1 MAEGITLLLFLLQIC
16 LCIMTGRDILYAL
29 AGSLLCF
36 STYCFYRGHSVKQ
49 LFRMWMIGI
58 KRIKGILII
67 LMLIGMLTATWRSSG
82 AISFMVYH
90 GIHIISPKYFILSV
104 FLCCS
109 FVSFLLGSC
118 FGSSGT
124 VGVLC
129 MTMGYTM
136 GMNPVVTAGAII
148 SGAFF
153 GDRSSPMSSSALLVA
168 ELTQTDIYETVI
180 KMLKTAFIPF
190 IVSCLLYCLHTTEQ
204 VSNAEILQKIESFQ
218 QFFTLSPIVCIP
230 VVLMILLSAFR
241 TPIQIIMSCSVLCAS
256 VISVMI
262 QKMTLSSLLQCLI
275 FGFRPDSQD
284 ATILLLSGGG
294 IASMIRVIFIIIIS
308 ACYLGIFQQ
317 TPLLSR
323 INHIVTVF
331 ANKTTSFFALMITS
345 IFMNMIG
352 CNQSLG
358 TMLTLHF
365 FEPLIPDKKVLA
377 LYLENSCIIIAGW
390 IPWNIML
397 SVPLATIGAEVNS
410 LRYAYFVFLLPF
422 YFLLVDTISVKK
434 KQSSNIM

>member
-1 MAEGITLLLFLLQIC
+1 MAEGITLLLFLLQIG
-16 LCIMTGRDILYAL
+16 LCITLGRDILYAL

-36 STYCFYRGHSVKQ
+36 SIYCFYLGHSMKQ
-49 LFRMWMIGI
+49 LFQMWMIGI
-58 KRIKGILII
+58 KRIKGILTI
-67 LMLIGMLTATWRSSG
+67 LLLIGMLTATWRSSG
-82 AISFMVYH
+82 AISFMVYY

-109 FVSFLLGSC
+109 FVSFLMGSC

-124 VGVLC
+124 VGILC

-136 GMNPVVTAGAII
+136 GINPAITAGAVI

-168 ELTQTDIYETVI
+168 ELTQTNVYETVI
-180 KMLKTAFIPF
+180 KMLKTALIPF
-190 IVSCLLYCLHTTEQ
+190 IISCLLYYFHTTDHI
-204 VSNAEILQKIESFQ
+204 SNAEILQKIESFQ

-230 VVLMILLSAFR
+230 VVLMIFLSIFR
-241 TPIQIIMSCSVLCAS
+241 APIQMIMSSSILCAS

-262 QKMTLSSLLQCLI
+262 QKMTPSSLLQCLI
-275 FGFRPDSQD
+275 FGFRPETQD
-284 ATILLLSGGG
+284 TTILLLSGGG
-294 IASMIRVIFIIIIS
+294 MSSMIRVISIIIIS
-308 ACYLGIFQQ
+308 ACYLGIFQK
-317 TPLLSR
+317 TPLLSK
-323 INHIVTVF
+323 INHIVIVF

-365 FEPLIPDKKVLA
+365 FEPIVLDKKVLA

-397 SVPLATIGAEVNS
+397 SVPLATIGADVMC
-410 LRYAYFVFLLPF
+410 LRYAYFIFLLPF
-422 YFLLVDTISVKK
+422 CFLIMDTISFKK
-434 KQSSNIM
+434 KCS

>member
-1 MAEGITLLLFLLQIC
+1 MAEGITLLLFLLQIG
-16 LCIMTGRDILYAL
+16 LCITMGRDILYAL

-36 STYCFYRGHSVKQ
+36 SIYCFYLGHSMKQ
-49 LFRMWMIGI
+49 LFQMWMIGI
-58 KRIKGILII
+58 KRIKGILTI
-67 LMLIGMLTATWRSSG
+67 LLLIGMLTATWRSSG
-82 AISFMVYH
+82 AISFMVYY

-109 FVSFLLGSC
+109 FVSFLMGSC

-136 GMNPVVTAGAII
+136 GINPAITAGAVI

-168 ELTQTDIYETVI
+168 ELTQTNVYETVM
-180 KMLKTAFIPF
+180 KMLKTALIPF
-190 IVSCLLYCLHTTEQ
+190 IISCLLYYFHTTDHI
-204 VSNAEILQKIESFQ
+204 SNAEILQKIESFQ

-230 VVLMILLSAFR
+230 VVLMIFLSIFR
-241 TPIQIIMSCSVLCAS
+241 APIQMIMSSSILCAS

-262 QKMTLSSLLQCLI
+262 QKMTPSSLLQCLI
-275 FGFRPDSQD
+275 FGFRPETQD
-284 ATILLLSGGG
+284 TTILLLSGGG
-294 IASMIRVIFIIIIS
+294 MSSMIRVISIIIIS
-308 ACYLGIFQQ
+308 ACYLGIFQK
-317 TPLLSR
+317 TPLLSK
-323 INHIVTVF
+323 INHIVIVF

-365 FEPLIPDKKVLA
+365 FEPIVLDKKVLA

-397 SVPLATIGAEVNS
+397 SVPLATIGADVMC
-410 LRYAYFVFLLPF
+410 LRYAYFIFLLPF
-422 YFLLVDTISVKK
+422 CFLIMDTISFKK
-434 KQSSNIM
+434 KCS

>member
-190 IVSCLLYCLHTTEQ
+190 TISCFLYYLHTTEQ

-262 QKMTLSSLLQCLI
+262 QKMTLSSLLQSSD
-275 FGFRPDSQD
+275 F
-284 ATILLLSGGG
+284 
-294 IASMIRVIFIIIIS
+294 
-308 ACYLGIFQQ
+308 
-317 TPLLSR
+317 
-323 INHIVTVF
+323 
-331 ANKTTSFFALMITS
+331 
-345 IFMNMIG
+345 
-352 CNQSLG
+352 
-358 TMLTLHF
+358 
-365 FEPLIPDKKVLA
+365 
-377 LYLENSCIIIAGW
+377 
-390 IPWNIML
+390 
-397 SVPLATIGAEVNS
+397 VPIH
-410 LRYAYFVFLLPF
+410 RMLPF
-422 YFLLVDTISVKK
+422 FCYQAEELHR
-434 KQSSNIM
+434 

>member
-1 MAEGITLLLFLLQIC
+1 MAEGITLLLFLLQIG
-16 LCIMTGRDILYAL
+16 LCITLGRDILYAL

-36 STYCFYRGHSVKQ
+36 SIYCFYLGHSMKQ
-49 LFRMWMIGI
+49 LFQMWMIGI
-58 KRIKGILII
+58 KRIKGILTI
-67 LMLIGMLTATWRSSG
+67 LLLIGMLTATWRSSG
-82 AISFMVYH
+82 AISFMVYY

-109 FVSFLLGSC
+109 FVSFLMGSC

-136 GMNPVVTAGAII
+136 GINPAITAGAVI

-168 ELTQTDIYETVI
+168 ELTQTNVYETVI
-180 KMLKTAFIPF
+180 KMLKTALIPF
-190 IVSCLLYCLHTTEQ
+190 IISCLLYYFHTTDHI
-204 VSNAEILQKIESFQ
+204 SNAEILQKIESFQ

-230 VVLMILLSAFR
+230 VVLMIFLSIFR
-241 TPIQIIMSCSVLCAS
+241 APIQMIMSSSILCAS
-256 VISVMI
+256 VISVII
-262 QKMTLSSLLQCLI
+262 QKMTPSSLLQCLI
-275 FGFRPDSQD
+275 FGFRPETQD
-284 ATILLLSGGG
+284 TTILLLSGGG
-294 IASMIRVIFIIIIS
+294 MSSMIRVISIIIIS
-308 ACYLGIFQQ
+308 ACYLGIFQK
-317 TPLLSR
+317 TPLLSK
-323 INHIVTVF
+323 INHIVIVF

-365 FEPLIPDKKVLA
+365 FEPIVLDKKVLA

-397 SVPLATIGAEVNS
+397 SVPLATIGADVMC
-410 LRYAYFVFLLPF
+410 LRYAYFIFLLPF
-422 YFLLVDTISVKK
+422 CFLIMDTISFKK
-434 KQSSNIM
+434 KCS

>member
-1 MAEGITLLLFLLQIC
+1 MAEGITLLLFLLQIG
-16 LCIMTGRDILYAL
+16 LCITLGRDILYAL

-36 STYCFYRGHSVKQ
+36 SIYCFYLGHSMKQ
-49 LFRMWMIGI
+49 LFQMWMIGI
-58 KRIKGILII
+58 KRIKGILTI
-67 LMLIGMLTATWRSSG
+67 LLLIGMLTATWRSSG
-82 AISFMVYH
+82 AISFMVYY

-109 FVSFLLGSC
+109 FVSFLMGSC

-136 GMNPVVTAGAII
+136 GINPAITAGAVI

-168 ELTQTDIYETVI
+168 ELTQTNVYETVI
-180 KMLKTAFIPF
+180 KMLKTALIPF
-190 IVSCLLYCLHTTEQ
+190 IISCLLYYFHTTDHI
-204 VSNAEILQKIESFQ
+204 SNAEILQKIESFQ

-230 VVLMILLSAFR
+230 VVLMIFLSIFR
-241 TPIQIIMSCSVLCAS
+241 APIQMIMSSSILCAS

-262 QKMTLSSLLQCLI
+262 QKMIPSSLLQCLI
-275 FGFRPDSQD
+275 FGFRPETQD
-284 ATILLLSGGG
+284 TTILLLSGGG
-294 IASMIRVIFIIIIS
+294 MSSMIRVISIIIIS
-308 ACYLGIFQQ
+308 ACYLGIFQK
-317 TPLLSR
+317 TPLLSK
-323 INHIVTVF
+323 INHIVIVF

-365 FEPLIPDKKVLA
+365 FEPIVLDKKVLA

-397 SVPLATIGAEVNS
+397 SVPLATIGADVMC
-410 LRYAYFVFLLPF
+410 LRYAYFIFLLPF
-422 YFLLVDTISVKK
+422 CFLIMDTISFKK
-434 KQSSNIM
+434 KCS

>member
-1 MAEGITLLLFLLQIC
+1 MAEGITLLLFLLQIG
-16 LCIMTGRDILYAL
+16 LCITLGRDILYAL

-36 STYCFYRGHSVKQ
+36 SIYCFYLGHSMKQ
-49 LFRMWMIGI
+49 LFQMWMIGI
-58 KRIKGILII
+58 KRIKGILTI
-67 LMLIGMLTATWRSSG
+67 LLLIGMLTATWRSSG
-82 AISFMVYH
+82 AISFMVYY

-109 FVSFLLGSC
+109 FVSFLMGSC

-136 GMNPVVTAGAII
+136 GINPAITAGAVI

-168 ELTQTDIYETVI
+168 ELTQTNVYETVI
-180 KMLKTAFIPF
+180 KMLKTALIPF
-190 IVSCLLYCLHTTEQ
+190 IISCLLYYFHTTDHI
-204 VSNAEILQKIESFQ
+204 SNAEILQKIESFQ

-230 VVLMILLSAFR
+230 VVLMIFLSIFR
-241 TPIQIIMSCSVLCAS
+241 APIQMIMSSSILCAS

-262 QKMTLSSLLQCLI
+262 QKMTPSSLLQCLI
-275 FGFRPDSQD
+275 FGFRPETQD
-284 ATILLLSGGG
+284 TTILLLSGGG
-294 IASMIRVIFIIIIS
+294 MSSMIRVISIIIIS
-308 ACYLGIFQQ
+308 ACYLGIFQK
-317 TPLLSR
+317 TPLLSK
-323 INHIVTVF
+323 INHIVIVF

-365 FEPLIPDKKVLA
+365 FEPIVLDKKVLA

-397 SVPLATIGAEVNS
+397 SVPLATIGADVMC
-410 LRYAYFVFLLPF
+410 LRYAYFIFLLPF
-422 YFLLVDTISVKK
+422 CFLIMDTISFKK
-434 KQSSNIM
+434 KCS

>member
-1 MAEGITLLLFLLQIC
+1 MAEGITLLLFLLQIG
-16 LCIMTGRDILYAL
+16 LCITMGRDILYAL

-36 STYCFYRGHSVKQ
+36 SIYCFYLGHSMKQ
-49 LFRMWMIGI
+49 LFQMWMIGI
-58 KRIKGILII
+58 KRIKGILTI
-67 LMLIGMLTATWRSSG
+67 LLLIGMLTATWRSSG
-82 AISFMVYH
+82 AISFMVYY

-109 FVSFLLGSC
+109 FVSFLMGSC

-136 GMNPVVTAGAII
+136 GINPAITAGAVI

-168 ELTQTDIYETVI
+168 ELTQTNVYETVI
-180 KMLKTAFIPF
+180 KMLKTALIPF
-190 IVSCLLYCLHTTEQ
+190 IISCLLYYFHTTDHI
-204 VSNAEILQKIESFQ
+204 SNAEILQKIESFQ

-230 VVLMILLSAFR
+230 VVLMIFLSIFR
-241 TPIQIIMSCSVLCAS
+241 APIQMIMSSSILCAS

-262 QKMTLSSLLQCLI
+262 QKMTPSSLLQCLI
-275 FGFRPDSQD
+275 FGFRPETQD
-284 ATILLLSGGG
+284 TTILLLSGGG
-294 IASMIRVIFIIIIS
+294 MSSMIRVIFIIIIS
-308 ACYLGIFQQ
+308 ACYLGIFQK
-317 TPLLSR
+317 TPLLSK
-323 INHIVTVF
+323 INHIVIVF

-365 FEPLIPDKKVLA
+365 FEPIVLDKKVLA

-397 SVPLATIGAEVNS
+397 SVPLATIGADVTC

-422 YFLLVDTISVKK
+422 CFLIMDTISFKK
-434 KQSSNIM
+434 KFS